1 MADEPVNT
9 PIQTK
14 YAEQLAADLATNL
27 AEQAEVAARLDQL
40 KAEEKW
46 LTATL
51 ESMPVIAPEKEDGP
65 VSAAPPVPAD
75 TDEEAAAAAAAAA
88 AVVPQPREPRGA
100 RPAKKAPAK
109 KVSARKSAAKKAVK
123 ATPPKATSTKAA
135 PTEAT
140 PPKAAATT
148 PAAGAKKSAVQQPA
162 RAKTTATATAR
173 KASAGLAKKG
183 AAGGVKAAKA
193 AAPTLG
199 ELLGGLLARQPGEP
213 KKVSEIYA
221 ELEAAHPER
230 ATSHQ
235 VVRNALEKLVAK
247 DGLEKDTRQGVVLY
261 TWPGAGAPAAAEAT
275 AAEQPEAVTAG
286 V

>member
-88 AVVPQPREPRGA
+88 VVPQPREPRGA
-100 RPAKKAPAK
+100 RSARKAPAK

-123 ATPPKATSTKAA
+123 APPKKATPAKAA

-162 RAKTTATATAR
+162 RAKTAATAR
-173 KASAGLAKKG
+173 KASAGAAKKG
-183 AAGGVKAAKA
+183 AAVGVKSAKA
-193 AAPTLG
+193 ATPTLG

-261 TWPGAGAPAAAEAT
+261 TWPGAGAPAAPEAT